1 MNNKKILLE
10 IIVIPLCIS
19 YLIFRLLGN
28 YNMACYVICN
38 IFCILSALVFGIKY
52 IREVYIYEN
61 KYNILKILFSIY
73 SVLLI
78 VILVINMFLNINI
91 IDILYIIII
100 SGFLLYLL
108 SYSIFYIIKIIK
120 NKGKLYQNIINSFLS
135 FCSFAIIISTF
146 VINLLDK

>member
-61 KYNILKILFSIY
+61 KYKKDDY
-73 SVLLI
+73 
-78 VILVINMFLNINI
+78 
-91 IDILYIIII
+91 
-100 SGFLLYLL
+100 
-108 SYSIFYIIKIIK
+108 IFYMWCNCHIYYIC
-120 NKGKLYQNIINSFLS
+120 NK
-135 FCSFAIIISTF
+135 C
-146 VINLLDK
+146 